1 MVGGPQAPAAAH
13 VLAILRWLA
22 RQAAPVPATAIGRA
36 LGLPRSTTYHL
47 LAELCAQ
54 GFVVHLPEQRRY
66 ALGVAAYE
74 IGHGY
79 TRQASLQRVAR
90 VPMDRL
96 VTATGH
102 TAHLAVLHG
111 REVVYVIED
120 RARGRAP
127 LVSDIGVRLPSHLT
141 ASGRA
146 VLAALPAAHVRALF
160 PDPTAFV
167 LRHGTGPTSLSALR
181 ALLVDVR
188 RRGWAVEQGE
198 VTPGFASV
206 AAAVADAA
214 GHPLAAVAVTF
225 PTTEVDET
233 GSQALAGAVV
243 ATAAELSRRLGVGRA
258 RGAAPQRISS

>member
-1 MVGGPQAPAAAH
+1 MGGAPKVPAAAQ

-22 RQAAPVPATAIGRA
+22 GQAAPVPAAAVSRA
-36 LGLPRSTTYHL
+36 LALPRSTTYHL
-47 LAELCAQ
+47 LEELCAQ

-66 ALGVAAYE
+66 ALGVTSYE

-90 VPMDRL
+90 LPLERL
-96 VTATGH
+96 VGTTGH

-120 RARGRAP
+120 RAPGREP
-127 LVSDIGVRLPSHLT
+127 LVSDVGVRLPAHLT

-146 VLAALPAAHVRALF
+146 MLAALPAAHVRALF
-160 PDPTAFV
+160 PDSSAFV
-167 LRHGTGPTSLSALR
+167 QRHGTGPTSLSALR
-181 ALLVDVR
+181 ALLLDVR

-206 AAAVADAA
+206 ATAVLDAA
-214 GHPLAAVAVTF
+214 GHPVAAVAVTF
-225 PTTEVDET
+225 PAPEVDD
-233 GSQALAGAVV
+233 GQ
-243 ATAAELSRRLGVGRA
+243 RA
-258 RGAAPQRISS
+258 RLAASTRGTAQELRRRTGG